1 MKEILENKL
10 KNSNEGIAFL
20 ETEKS
25 EVLSKLARSEN
36 EIKLLKT

>member
-1 MKEILENKL
+1 MREILENKL
-10 KNSNEGIAFL
+10 KNFGDNIAHS

-25 EVLSKLARSEN
+25 DIASRFTRATN